1 MGELLHPHSC
11 ECSFSGLD
19 IFTVPPTQSS
29 VESGFWVEH
38 HPISTLTDT
47 GPVEFVVNGS
57 GEEYIDLPE
66 TYLHVRV
73 KVTKSDGGALTD
85 GDKVAP
91 SNLFAQALFSQV
103 DVSLNGHL
111 TTPSQNTYPW
121 RCYLESLLSYGPDA
135 LQSQLALSGFC
146 RDTAGDLDVMD
157 GDRNKGFLTRAK
169 WVEESKECDMVC
181 RVHADI
187 FHQEKLL
194 INGVSLKLRFV
205 RSKDAFVLLAPDNQ
219 SGYRVKLT
227 QASLYVRRCK
237 VNPAIVLAHEKAL
250 QSGTAK
256 YPIKRV
262 EVKAFSVGQGQLSF
276 VEDNLFTGQVPKRLI
291 FGMVDSASFNG
302 TYEKNPFHFKHNSI
316 NYLSLCVDG
325 RQVPSKP
332 LTPAFDKGLWARS
345 YMSVFQGTGTAW
357 KDKGFDIS
365 YDEYGK
371 GYTLFCFDL
380 TPTLTNGCSGEVE
393 LVKSGVVRLEARFS
407 QPLQQPI
414 HVVVYAERDGL
425 IEIHRSREVFA
436 DFTA

>member
-1 MGELLHPHSC
+1 MGDLLHPNSC
-11 ECSFSGLD
+11 ECAFSGLD
-19 IFTVPPTQSS
+19 LFTVPPTQTS

-38 HPISTLTDT
+38 HPISTLTDSA
-47 GPVEFVVNGS
+47 PVEFVVNGS
-57 GEEYIDLPE
+57 GEEYTDLAE
-66 TYLHVRV
+66 TYLHLRV
-73 KVTKSDGGALTD
+73 KVTKSDGTALTD
-85 GDKVAP
+85 TDYVAP
-91 SNLFAQALFSQV
+91 SNFFAQALFSQV
-103 DVSLNGHL
+103 DVSLNGNL

-135 LQSQLALSGFC
+135 LDSQLGLSGFSL
-146 RDTAGDLDVMD
+146 DTPGELDSMD
-157 GDRNKGFLTRAK
+157 KDKNTGFGTRAA
-169 WVEESKECDMVC
+169 WIEESKECDMVC

-194 INGVSLKLRFV
+194 INGVSMKLRFV
-205 RSKDAFVLLAPDNQ
+205 RSKDSFVLLAADEH

-237 VNPAIVLAHEKAL
+237 INPAVGLAHEKSI

-276 VEDNLFTGQVPKRLI
+276 VEDNLFTGHIPKRFI
-291 FGMVDSASFNG
+291 IGMIDSASFNG
-302 TYEKNPFHFKHNSI
+302 ANNKNPFHFKDNSI

-357 KDKGFDIS
+357 KDKGINIS
-365 YDEYGK
+365 YEDYGK

-380 TPTLTNGCSGEVE
+380 TPALTNGCSGEVE

-407 QPLQQPI
+407 Q
-414 HVVVYAERDGL
+414 YM
-425 IEIHRSREVFA
+425 
-436 DFTA
+436 